1 MKKIFLLIVGLAA
14 AIAAEAQ
21 DFSTH
26 FHNKTLRI
34 DYHFVGNA
42 EQQIVALDELAS
54 VTTPTPP
61 PCASTSA

>member
-42 EQQIVALDELAS
+42 EQFDDLTMLCLEYKGAPA
-54 VTTPTPP
+54 
-61 PCASTSA
+61 AR

>member
-1 MKKIFLLIVGLAA
+1 MKRIFLLMVGLSV

-42 EQQIVALDELAS
+42 EQQIVALDE
-54 VTTPTPP
+54 
-61 PCASTSA
+61 